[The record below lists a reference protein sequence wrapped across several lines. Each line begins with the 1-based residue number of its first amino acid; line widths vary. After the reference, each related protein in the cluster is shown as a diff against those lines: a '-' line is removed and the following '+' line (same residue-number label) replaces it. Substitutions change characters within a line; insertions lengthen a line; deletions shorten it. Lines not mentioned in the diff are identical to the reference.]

1 MYRTL
6 RDDQHEGSLAAAE
19 SSSSSPSTFSTSV
32 TGPAPPAVA
41 WSRFLVAVGVS
52 LIVAALA
59 LSAYHFAQAPTII
72 YMVIVPLF
80 FMGMYRA
87 LFRNRSRA
95 SYLRS
100 LAASLWVASAAV
112 FAFFAYR
119 VISRDLWWTEEI
131 RREYQMEIGCRVTQE
146 KGCLAAYLMY
156 FTPVVA
162 TVVAF
167 TFGALCYL
175 LSKSCRKAEFG
186 RVDPRVRGFAL
197 TMCAIAMGLWIV
209 VQVAGAAR
217 ELSAMVMTFSTV
229 SFIVAIMLLGSTV
242 GWTNIADELY
252 SVPLFAS
259 IVSAATDWGLDVLKA
274 VMISSPVILL
284 GVMYLAVSAVNQSV
298 RRLGF
303 GKPMESEE
311 ERASMLTAAAVAQL
325 REMRGWK
332 WTSILITI
340 HWWIIAVMSLVVL
353 AGTFTVV
360 FLSWVR
366 VALHGSSLLA
376 VYLVFFLVGLAMFL
390 NPFIPGLPVYLTGG
404 ILLTGPSFQ
413 DAFGGDDAYPRSYA
427 LAVTVAVFCCF
438 GIKLS
443 AVVMQQKAIGE
454 QLGKRVWVR
463 SLVNVNSITMRAIR
477 RILLTPGL
485 SLAKVCILVGG
496 PDWPVSVTTGI
507 LGCDV
512 WQMLLGT
519 APVLFLIAPSVM
531 AGAFMLKIGDASSS
545 DDICPKIPSSPPPP
559 PPIAPHTEADT
570 PRINPWESVSQV
582 MSVLTAFVQ
591 SAGLLAGAYFI
602 EKVSAKH
609 RASLEAELPDEEV
622 LRIDEEKRVNKEL
635 HARVTEWSR
644 LPSGPRWLLAASAVA
659 ITASFWAMVVAPP
672 LLPPETMI
680 KEYMLTD
687 CVSVKLD
694 GKPWT
699 VVTPIGWG
707 FLAVFAG
714 GCVGLWGFGRWAA
727 REETP
732 SDPEKAGG
740 GARGDPTSDGKESER

>member
-6 RDDQHEGSLAAAE
+6 RDDQYEGALAAAGVFILF
-19 SSSSSPSTFSTSV
+19 SLYLLDFSYWTSP
-32 TGPAPPAVA
+32 AAVA
-41 WSRFLVAVGVS
+41 ASRFLVVVGVS
-52 LIVAALA
+52 LIVASLA
-59 LSAYHFAQAPTII
+59 LSAYYFAQAPPTI

-87 LFRNRSRA
+87 LFRDRSRA

-100 LAASLWVASAAV
+100 LAASLWIAAAAV
-112 FAFFAYR
+112 FVFFAYR
-119 VISRDLWWTEEI
+119 VVSRELWWTDEI
-131 RREYQMEIGCRVTQE
+131 RRKYQMEIGCRVTRE
-146 KGCLAAYLMY
+146 NGCLAAFLMWY
-156 FTPVVA
+156 TPVVA

-167 TFGALCYL
+167 TFGTLCYL
-175 LSKSCRKAEFG
+175 LSKSCGKAEFG
-186 RVDPRVRGFAL
+186 GVDPRVRGFAL
-197 TMCAIAMGLWIV
+197 TMCAVAMGLWIV
-209 VQVAGAAR
+209 VQVAGSAR
-217 ELSAMVMTFSTV
+217 ELSAVVMTFSMA
-229 SFIVAIMLLGSTV
+229 SFIIAAMLLGSTV

-274 VMISSPVILL
+274 VIISSPAIVF
-284 GVMYLAVSAVNQSV
+284 GVMYLAVSALNQSV

-311 ERASMLTAAAVAQL
+311 ERASLFTAAAVAQL

-332 WTSILITI
+332 WTSILTTI

-376 VYLVFFLVGLAMFL
+376 IYLVFFLVGLAMFL

-413 DAFGGDDAYPRSYA
+413 DAFGGKEAYPRSYA
-427 LAVTVAVFCCF
+427 LALTVAVFFCF

-519 APVLFLIAPSVM
+519 TPVLFLIAPSVM

-545 DDICPKIPSSPPPP
+545 DDICPRIPPSPPPA
-559 PPIAPHTEADT
+559 PPIAAHMDMDM

-582 MSVLTAFVQ
+582 MSVLTAFAQ

-609 RASLEAELPDEEV
+609 RASLEAEPPDEDV
-622 LRIDEEKRVNKEL
+622 LRIDEEKRVKKER
-635 HARVTEWSR
+635 HARVTEWSV

-659 ITASFWAMVVAPP
+659 ITASFWAVLVAPSF
-672 LLPPETMI
+672 LPPETMI
-680 KEYMLTD
+680 KDYVLTD

-699 VVTPIGWG
+699 VVTPLGWG
-707 FLAVFAG
+707 FLAVFAV
-714 GCVGLWGFGRWAA
+714 GCVGLWSFGRWARA
-727 REETP
+727 RARQP
-732 SDPEKAGG
+732 PDPEKAGG
-740 GARGDPTSDGKESER
+740 RAEG

>member
-6 RDDQHEGSLAAAE
+6 RDDQHEGSLAAAGVFVLF
-19 SSSSSPSTFSTSV
+19 SLYLLDVSYWTSP
-32 TGPAPPAVA
+32 AAVA

-95 SYLRS
+95 SYLR
-100 LAASLWVASAAV
+100 ARGVALG
-112 FAFFAYR
+112 R
-119 VISRDLWWTEEI
+119 LR
-131 RREYQMEIGCRVTQE
+131 
-146 KGCLAAYLMY
+146 GCLCLFRVPGHLARFVVDGGDPTRVPDGDRVPRHAREGVFGGVSHVFHAGGGDGGGVHVRGAVLS
-156 FTPVVA
+156 PVQIVPQGG
-162 TVVAF
+162 VWQ
-167 TFGALCYL
+167 
-175 LSKSCRKAEFG
+175 
-186 RVDPRVRGFAL
+186 VDPRVRGFAL

-332 WTSILITI
+332 WTSILTTI

-507 LGCDV
+507 LGATSGRCS
-512 WQMLLGT
+512 W
-519 APVLFLIAPSVM
+519 APPRC
-531 AGAFMLKIGDASSS
+531 SSS
-545 DDICPKIPSSPPPP
+545 SRPPSWPARSCSRSETRARATTSARRFPRRRPRRRPSPR
-559 PPIAPHTEADT
+559 TRRRT
-570 PRINPWESVSQV
+570 R
-582 MSVLTAFVQ
+582 
-591 SAGLLAGAYFI
+591 
-602 EKVSAKH
+602 
-609 RASLEAELPDEEV
+609 
-622 LRIDEEKRVNKEL
+622 
-635 HARVTEWSR
+635 
-644 LPSGPRWLLAASAVA
+644 
-659 ITASFWAMVVAPP
+659 
-672 LLPPETMI
+672 
-680 KEYMLTD
+680 
-687 CVSVKLD
+687 
-694 GKPWT
+694 
-699 VVTPIGWG
+699 
-707 FLAVFAG
+707 
-714 GCVGLWGFGRWAA
+714 
-727 REETP
+727 
-732 SDPEKAGG
+732 
-740 GARGDPTSDGKESER
+740 RGSTRGNR